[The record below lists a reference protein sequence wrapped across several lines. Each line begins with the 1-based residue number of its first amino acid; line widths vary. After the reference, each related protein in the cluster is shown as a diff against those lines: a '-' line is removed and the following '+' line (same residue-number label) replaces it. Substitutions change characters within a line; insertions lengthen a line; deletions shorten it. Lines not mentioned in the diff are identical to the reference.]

1 MTSSRR
7 FIVTLF
13 SRYNYGT
20 DFLFF
25 RIHLHAG
32 KDHRRDA
39 EDEHDHAVDRVQM
52 PGKKAD
58 AQSSKHAEDGIE
70 HALHLLPPPF
80 FLSLLQYSTTG
91 GLPQQNLL
99 KAGGKYATI
108 N

>member
-25 RIHLHAG
+25 RIHLYAG

-39 EDEHDHAVDRVQM
+39 EDKHDHAVDRVQM
-52 PGKKAD
+52 SGKKTD
-58 AQSSKHAEDGIE
+58 AQSTDDAEERIE
-70 HALHLLPPPF
+70 HAFHPKDTSKMLLSAFSIAQFSPCCKK
-80 FLSLLQYSTTG
+80 
-91 GLPQQNLL
+91 NDC
-99 KAGGKYATI
+99 
-108 N
+108 